1 MRGSS
6 LLPPILLAALRRLS
20 RRSGRRRFASYGEA
34 LHASSRDGYEN
45 HDLVEVVIRKT
56 RRLRDELASDRQP
69 ARIDPSSGA
78 GLVALLTTAE
88 GSGAIRVLDF
98 GGAAGA
104 HYLLARALLP
114 SSREL
119 RWAVVETEAMAK
131 AAAEQLATHELSFH
145 GDLQTAVDRL
155 EQVDLL
161 HSSGTLQ
168 CVEDPYTCL
177 ERLVAVGA
185 KQLLLNRLG
194 LSRSDHDVITVH
206 ETMLSWNGPGPM
218 PEGIS
223 DRRICYPFTFP
234 QEGRL
239 KEILAGG
246 YRVRAEFE
254 DSSGCFPVDN
264 EPIFGL
270 GLLLERLETP
280 QP

>member
-1 MRGSS
+1 MRGHS

-20 RRSGRRRFASYGEA
+20 RRSGRRRFASYREA

-56 RRLRDELASDRQP
+56 QRLRDELASDRQP

-78 GLVALLTTAE
+78 GLVALL
-88 GSGAIRVLDF
+88 
-98 GGAAGA
+98 
-104 HYLLARALLP
+104 P
-114 SSREL
+114 CSREL
-119 RWAVVETEAMAK
+119 RWAVVEAEAMAK

-155 EQVDLL
+155 EQVDLP

-194 LSRSDHDVITVH
+194 LSRGDHDVIIVH

-246 YRVRAEFE
+246 YRVLAEFE

-270 GLLLERLETP
+270 GLLLERLETS
-280 QP
+280 QS